1 MKFKNTMNIKDTF
14 LKLTEYTIPFG
25 EEHTL
30 EKYLPNGF
38 IKDSVG
44 NYYIQIGDS
53 DTLFTTHLDTFSSK
67 YEKVNHIIDENIIKT
82 DGSTILGGDNK
93 VGTTI
98 LLYLIHNK
106 KPGTYYFFIGEEPI
120 VSGGLYGSTKIYN
133 ENPNFFKKFK
143 RAIAFDRREKGSIIT
158 RQMGRKCCSDEFAND
173 LISKFSLP
181 HFIDTTGYYTDTAV
195 FMNTIPE
202 CTNIS
207 CGVYNEHYND
217 EYVDIEYVEKLV
229 NDVLKIDWDSI
240 TTNRNIKQLNNDII
254 TNREYD
260 KINDIFDKYSLINT
274 NKYEYFNGVEDFVEY
289 NGWFEDF
296 NIKIYIS
303 GNTFRM
309 VFREYNMTFEDC
321 VELDRT
327 LSYMF
332 GVQVDYDHLEDKD
345 IILYNDGIDINSLYM
360 DWEEYLRYF
369 NTINNDNTSFAIQG
383 ESIQWVDT
391 TGIILNKKQVNVFI
405 DDILNKNK

>member
-38 IKDSVG
+38 VKDSVG

-67 YEKVNHIIDENIIKT
+67 YEKVNHIIDGNIIKT
-82 DGSTILGGDNK
+82 DGNTILGGDNK

-120 VSGGLYGSTKIYN
+120 ISGGLYGSTKIYN
-133 ENPNFFKKFK
+133 ENPNFFKNFK

-217 EYVDIEYVEKLV
+217 EYVDIEYVEKLA
-229 NDVLKIDWDSI
+229 NDVLKIEHS
-240 TTNRNIKQLNNDII
+240 
-254 TNREYD
+254 YD
-260 KINDIFDKYSLINT
+260 DK
-274 NKYEYFNGVEDFVEY
+274 NKLC
-289 NGWFEDF
+289 
-296 NIKIYIS
+296 I
-303 GNTFRM
+303 
-309 VFREYNMTFEDC
+309 MTAP
-321 VELDRT
+321 DRT
-327 LSYMF
+327 VWITEKDDFYPDNFDECLSPNIYEH
-332 GVQVDYDHLEDKD
+332 GSVPSKYADH
-345 IILYNDGIDINSLYM
+345 ILFSAHNWKQAAKKERSSWCSNPDLKVVIDSGG
-360 DWEEYLRYF
+360 
-369 NTINNDNTSFAIQG
+369 A
-383 ESIQWVDT
+383 
-391 TGIILNKKQVNVFI
+391 
-405 DDILNKNK
+405 